1 MILLIFLS
9 FSFCTSVFNP
19 NAEALSQ
26 CGDNLDWK
34 EKLYW
39 LQPRRDVGLWIECCR
54 KKCKK
59 WRYVE
64 SYHDPVDVPK
74 IWYCEMNS
82 GLYTVCFVIFCVFHT
97 CLISLRD

>member
-1 MILLIFLS
+1 MSQIFNIFTIILKWYLFFLGS
-9 FSFCTSVFNP
+9 SVFNP
-19 NAEALSQ
+19 NAETLSQ
-26 CGDNLDWK
+26 CDNNLNWK

-39 LQPRRDVGLWIECCR
+39 LQPRRDVGVWIECCR

-64 SYHDPVDVPK
+64 DYHDPVDVPK

-82 GLYTVCFVIFCVFHT
+82 GLYILF
-97 CLISLRD
+97 